1 MDPAQD
7 LPADQFAPADE
18 GKRLTTWYAQGHS
31 DGLGDRLLM
40 FDNTSAPSWEI
51 LRFKPVLA
59 ANPRFEAALRQ
70 RVERLGSFRHAAFPT
85 VRPITEL
92 GHEDGLAVV
101 STYASGVSLT
111 EGLKKPRSAGFAVR
125 LLRQLVP
132 ALAALHQHE
141 PGLAHGAVTLD
152 RLVLTSEGRLM
163 VREHMV
169 GSALASLELSG
180 ARLWTDFGILAP
192 TQRTAAGTAALMLDP
207 RSDVTQVALVVI
219 SLMVGRRLGLDEY
232 PDRLAELLDYIEDRS
247 IWHEPETFASLR
259 IWLERALQLRDPGFA
274 SAREAQ
280 AALTDL
286 RDDRGR
292 PEAPSRPQLTQQR
305 AAQEAP
311 SSPLQAPVAMLRQTD
326 LVDELA
332 RPVAPPTPRVPAV
345 RRRRLLRWA
354 VVAVGIMA
362 IAEAGFI
369 GRWLLTGSP
378 PRLSLWDFELGPP
391 VASPAATPLRPN
403 VDPVVKDQPR
413 LTPPPVDD
421 APTPPSIAPTLTT
434 TPANSKIAPEVR
446 AAGED
451 AATITG
457 KPTAG
462 VIPTASSV
470 RSGGFRVSA
479 PIELHVLEGERL
491 LGSSNDGPIITSAG
505 RHEFELV
512 NSTLGYRTRRLVDI
526 RAGEVIPL
534 PIAVPNG
541 TMNINATPWAAV
553 SIDGNSAGETPLG
566 NISIKPGEHEVVF
579 RHPQFGE
586 QRQRALVRPD
596 AVTRVTVT
604 FK

>member
-7 LPADQFAPADE
+7 LTADQFASADE
-18 GKRLTTWYAQGHS
+18 GTKRLTTWYAQGHS

-59 ANPRFEAALRQ
+59 ANPKFEAALRQ
-70 RVERLGSFRHAAFPT
+70 RVERLGSFRHAAFPA

-141 PGLAHGAVTLD
+141 PGLAHGALTLD

-163 VREHMV
+163 IREHMV
-169 GSALASLELSG
+169 GSALANLELSA
-180 ARLWTDFGILAP
+180 ARLWSDFAILAP
-192 TQRTAAGTAALMLDP
+192 TTQAMAAGEMATSVLDP
-207 RSDVTQVALVVI
+207 RGDVTQLALITV
-219 SLMVGRRLGLDEY
+219 SLMVGRRLGPDEY
-232 PDRLAELLDYIEDRS
+232 PDRLAELLDYLEDRS

-280 AALTDL
+280 VALKDL
-286 RDDRGR
+286 RDDR
-292 PEAPSRPQLTQQR
+292 SRPDAQSRLQLRQKR

-311 SSPLQAPVAMLRQTD
+311 SSPPPPAPVAMLRPTD
-326 LVDELA
+326 LVDEPA
-332 RPVAPPTPRVPAV
+332 RPAALPAPRVPIV
-345 RRRRLLRWA
+345 RRSRLLRCV
-354 VVAVGIMA
+354 VVAVGIMS
-362 IAEAGFI
+362 IAEAGFF

-378 PRLSLWDFELGPP
+378 PRLPFWDFDAGSPF
-391 VASPAATPLRPN
+391 ASPAATPSRPN

-413 LTPPPVDD
+413 LTPPPVDP
-421 APTPPSIAPTLTT
+421 APTPPGLAPALTT
-434 TPANSKIAPEVR
+434 TPANSKITPEVR
-446 AAGED
+446 AAGES
-451 AATITG
+451 AA
-457 KPTAG
+457 
-462 VIPTASSV
+462 VIPTAPSV
-470 RSGGFRVSA
+470 RNGGFRVSA
-479 PIELHVLEGERL
+479 PIELQVLEGERL
-491 LGSSNDGPIITSAG
+491 LGSSADGPIIVSAG

-512 NSTLGYRTRRLVDI
+512 NSTLGYRTRRMVDI
-526 RAGEVIPL
+526 KVGEVIPL

-541 TMNINATPWAAV
+541 TLNINATLWAAV
-553 SIDGNSAGETPLG
+553 LIDGNAAGDTPLG
-566 NISIKPGEHEVVF
+566 NISMMPGEHEVVF

-586 QRQRALVRPD
+586 QRQRVLVRPD
-596 AVTRVTVT
+596 AVTRVAVT